1 MTEKVI
7 VTKSK
12 LDALAGSISEK
23 SGVAA
28 PMTIAQMKAAVDG
41 IVIGGGGTSW
51 DTLYN
56 QNVTVIA
63 DNPNYFIINDYTD
76 PIQNGETY
84 RITWGDGGTEYI
96 CQTVAD
102 QTSTSYDGYFI
113 GNGTFLSS
121 SYSDT
126 GEPFLIYRDRADRL
140 VCGTTQVAGT
150 LHLKIERQSLSG
162 GGITPTGT
170 INITTN
176 GTHDVTN
183 YASANVNVSSST
195 PSLQAK
201 TNISPT
207 TSSQTITADSGYD
220 GLSSVQIN
228 AMPSGSATTPATT
241 VTANPSISVNSS
253 GLITAT
259 ASASQSVTPTVSA
272 GYVSAGTAGT
282 ITVSGSN
289 TQQLTTQAAK
299 TVTPTESEQ
308 TAVASGVYTTGIV
321 KVGAISSTYVG
332 SGIDQRD
339 ETDLTA
345 SGATVTVPAG
355 YYAEQE
361 TKSVASGSAGTP
373 TASKGTVTN
382 HSIAVTPSVTNTTG
396 YITGGTKNGTAV
408 TVSASELVSGTK
420 SISEN
425 GTGIDVINYSAVDVS
440 VSPSL
445 QSKSATPS
453 ETAQTVTA
461 DSGYD
466 GLSSVEVGAISNT
479 YIGSGIARRTASDLY
494 GEYDYGEYCVNVPK
508 GYYDTSY
515 YKAVPNGTAG
525 TPTAAKGTV
534 SNYSVT
540 VTPSVT
546 NTAGYITAGTKY
558 GSAVTVSASE
568 LVSGSQTIT
577 ANGNVDVTNLASVT
591 VALEFST
598 VTVSSSNPSSGN
610 NGDIW
615 VKTS

>member
-1 MTEKVI
+1 MADKVI
-7 VTKSK
+7 VTKTK
-12 LDALAGSISEK
+12 LDALATSISGK

-41 IVIGGGGTSW
+41 IVIGSGGTSW

-121 SYSDT
+121 SYSNT

-140 VCGTTQVAGT
+140 VCGTTQAAGT
-150 LHLKIERQSLSG
+150 LHLKIEIQSSSG

-183 YASANVNVSSST
+183 YASANVNVSSSA

-201 TNISPT
+201 TNINPT

-259 ASASQSVTPTVSA
+259 ASATKSVTPTVSA

-361 TKSVASGSAGTP
+361 TKSVATTGHLDPTITVSSVGLITATHIQNAGYVNAGTTTKTYQLSTQAAATITPTTSSQTAVAAGKYTTGAVTVAAMPSGSAGTP
-373 TASKGTVTN
+373 SASKGTVSN
-382 HSIAVTPSVTNTTG
+382 HSISVTPSVTNTTG
-396 YITGGTKNGTAV
+396 YI
-408 TVSASELVSGTK
+408 SG
-420 SISEN
+420 
-425 GTGIDVINYSAVDVS
+425 
-440 VSPSL
+440 
-445 QSKSATPS
+445 
-453 ETAQTVTA
+453 
-461 DSGYD
+461 
-466 GLSSVEVGAISNT
+466 
-479 YIGSGIARRTASDLY
+479 
-494 GEYDYGEYCVNVPK
+494 
-508 GYYDTSY
+508 
-515 YKAVPNGTAG
+515 
-525 TPTAAKGTV
+525 
-534 SNYSVT
+534 
-540 VTPSVT
+540 
-546 NTAGYITAGTKY
+546 GTKY
-558 GSAVTVSASE
+558 GTAVTVSASE

-598 VTVSSSNPSSGN
+598 VTVSSSNPSSSTGSD
-610 NGDIW
+610 GDIW
-615 VKTS
+615 IVTVS

>member
-1 MTEKVI
+1 MGDTLQIFGREFTNV
-7 VTKSK
+7 
-12 LDALAGSISEK
+12 AGF
-23 SGVAA
+23 
-28 PMTIAQMKAAVDG
+28 KATDDG
-41 IVIGGGGTSW
+41 GNVLTYTRGGGTSW
-51 DTLYN
+51 DTLFN
-56 QNVTVIA
+56 QNVTVVS
-63 DNPNYFIINDYTD
+63 DSPNYFIVNDYTE
-76 PIQNGETY
+76 PIQENETY

-102 QTSTSYDGYFI
+102 QSSTTYDGYFI
-113 GNGTFLSS
+113 GNGTFLGS
-121 SYSDT
+121 SYTDT
-126 GEPFLIYRDRADRL
+126 GEPFLIYRDRTDRL
-140 VCGTTQVAGT
+140 VCGTTQTAGT
-150 LHLKIERQSLSG
+150 LHLKIERQNSSG

-183 YASANVNVSSST
+183 YASANVNVSSSAS
-195 PSLQAK
+195 SLQTK
-201 TNISPT
+201 TNINPT

-228 AMPSGSATTPATT
+228 AMPGGSASTPATT

-259 ASASQSVTPTVSA
+259 TSASQSVTPTVSA

-289 TQQLTTQAAK
+289 TSQLTTQAAK

-355 YYAEQE
+355 FYAEQE
-361 TKSVASGSAGTP
+361 TKSVATATHADPTVSINSSTGLVTASHTQTAGYVSAGTTTDTLQLTTQAAATITPSTSSQTAVAAGRYTTGAVTVAAMPSGSAGTP
-373 TASKGTVTN
+373 SASKGTVSN
-382 HSIAVTPSVTNTTG
+382 HSISVTPSVTNTTG
-396 YITGGTKNGTAV
+396 YIEG
-408 TVSASELVSGTK
+408 
-420 SISEN
+420 
-425 GTGIDVINYSAVDVS
+425 
-440 VSPSL
+440 
-445 QSKSATPS
+445 
-453 ETAQTVTA
+453 
-461 DSGYD
+461 
-466 GLSSVEVGAISNT
+466 
-479 YIGSGIARRTASDLY
+479 
-494 GEYDYGEYCVNVPK
+494 
-508 GYYDTSY
+508 
-515 YKAVPNGTAG
+515 
-525 TPTAAKGTV
+525 
-534 SNYSVT
+534 
-540 VTPSVT
+540 
-546 NTAGYITAGTKY
+546 GTKY

-591 VALEFST
+591 VALTFST
-598 VTVSSSNPSSGN
+598 VTTSTSNPSGGS

-615 VKTS
+615 IKTS